1 MRKLAFAAAAAV
13 LALSAAPAAA
23 KITITTDQQTAQ
35 GANIF
40 FTDGQSGRSLI
51 GSTQDGF
58 QLTFS
63 SSEQLMTQANGQ
75 ARIEAA
81 DGSLNGMTI
90 VATDGSTFDFIEF
103 NLFGGTGTGD
113 VTIIG
118 TDQNGLAQ
126 PFTFSNL
133 NLSGENFFFAST
145 DELQTIR
152 SISFA
157 NIAGFTDIRQVRV
170 GLASMAGAVPEP
182 GSWAMMLLG
191 FAGIGTAARRS
202 RKNGRLLQIA

>member
-23 KITITTDQQTAQ
+23 TITITTDQQTAQ
-35 GANIF
+35 GDNIF
-40 FTDGQSGRSLI
+40 FTAGQTGSSLI
-51 GSTQDGF
+51 GSTQSGF
-58 QLTFS
+58 QLTFA
-63 SSEQLMTQANGQ
+63 SSEQLLTQANGQ
-75 ARIEAA
+75 SRIAA
-81 DGSLNGMTI
+81 TDGFLNGLTI
-90 VATDGSTFDFIEF
+90 SATDGSAFEFIEF

-157 NIAGFTDIRQVRV
+157 NANGFTDLRQVRV
-170 GLASMAGAVPEP
+170 GLTSMAGAVPEP
-182 GSWAMMLLG
+182 GTWAMMLLG
-191 FAGIGTAARRS
+191 FAGIGGAVRRAR
-202 RKNGRLLQIA
+202 KTGRLLQIA